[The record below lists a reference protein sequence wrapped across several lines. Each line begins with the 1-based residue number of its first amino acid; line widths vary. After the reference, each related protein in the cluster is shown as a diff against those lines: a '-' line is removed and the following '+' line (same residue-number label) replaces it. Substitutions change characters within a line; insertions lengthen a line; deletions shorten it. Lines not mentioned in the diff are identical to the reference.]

1 MESDKWSKVLGWVD
15 NAQTEELINQPA
27 AACDSR
33 QLGLKCSQSGQHA
46 SRSMKKNR
54 SKPTAQAL
62 RRSLRELAR
71 VARVLALEGHE
82 DITLGHVSMR
92 DPAGRG
98 LWIKRGGI
106 GLGEVGAKDFQLIDF
121 DGNLLQGK
129 GERHNEWPIHAE
141 LLRTRPEIDFVGH
154 THADYI
160 VLMSCLDE
168 ELRPYTHAAVFFDPI
183 PPRFTQT
190 SELITTPELGRA
202 LAAAVGG
209 AAAAIIRNHGCCF
222 VGRSVAELCT
232 NGILLRQ
239 ACEIQFKL
247 SLSNARQVWPE
258 AAEAARKRAALS
270 VNASGVELYW
280 NYYRRKLEQHEKRR

>member
-1 MESDKWSKVLGWVD
+1 M
-15 NAQTEELINQPA
+15 N
-27 AACDSR
+27 
-33 QLGLKCSQSGQHA
+33 
-46 SRSMKKNR
+46 KKR
-54 SKPTAQAL
+54 TKAKARDL
-62 RRSLRELAR
+62 RESLRELAR
-71 VARVLALEGHE
+71 AARALALEGHE

-92 DPAGRG
+92 DPDGRG

-106 GLGEVGAKDFQLIDF
+106 GLGEVGSKDFQLIDF

-141 LLRTRPEIDFVGH
+141 LLRARPEIDFAGH

-160 VLMSCLDE
+160 VLLSCLNE
-168 ELRPYTHAAVFFDPI
+168 EMRPYTHAAVFFDPT
-183 PPRFTQT
+183 PPRFNQT

-202 LAAAVGG
+202 LAARMGD
-209 AAAAIIRNHGCCF
+209 AAAVIIRNHGCAF

-247 SLSNARQVWPE
+247 SLSSAPRLWPE

-280 NYYRRKLEQHEKRR
+280 NYYCRKLERYEKRR